1 MLFLVQVSD
10 TFSLAL
16 EDYYGAIASATSGG
30 TCSIQSPS
38 SDISL
43 SEAGRFAPIL
53 SGVSTFTQ
61 FDVSGTGPNPPHN
74 AGMQRAQAVTVRA
87 C

>member
-1 MLFLVQVSD
+1 MLLAQVSD

-30 TCSIQSPS
+30 TCSIQTPSP
-38 SDISL
+38 DISL

-74 AGMQRAQAVTVRA
+74 AGMHRARAVLVRA